1 MSIWRTLR
9 AVLALP
15 GVVTL
20 AIPALIVARSGS
32 VRVGWGLP
40 HPWRLIPIAAG
51 ATAIGGGL
59 LLVGAT
65 VRQFHR
71 QGKGTLA
78 PWDPPRHLVVE
89 GVYRRVRNPMI
100 SGVICVLL
108 GEGLL
113 LGSRPLLA
121 WCLAVGLL
129 NAVYIPL
136 VEEPGLLRRFG
147 DEYRIYRQNVPR
159 WIPRRRPWQPPWE

>member
-1 MSIWRTLR
+1 M
-9 AVLALP
+9 
-15 GVVTL
+15 
-20 AIPALIVARSGS
+20 
-32 VRVGWGLP
+32 
-40 HPWRLIPIAAG
+40 
-51 ATAIGGGL
+51 
-59 LLVGAT
+59 
-65 VRQFHR
+65 
-71 QGKGTLA
+71 
-78 PWDPPRHLVVE
+78 
-89 GVYRRVRNPMI
+89 YRRVRNPMI